1 MQFKHPE
8 ILYALL
14 LLIIPIIVHL
24 FQLQRFV
31 KVPFTNVAFL
41 KNIEKQ
47 TRKSAKLKK
56 WLVLLSRLLALSCLI
71 FAFSQPYFSK
81 YSTQQNYNTTI
92 YLDNS
97 LSMQAKGEFG
107 ELLKSTV
114 QKIIE
119 NNNIQNSTF
128 TLISNDESFKDLDAE
143 SLKNKLINLD
153 YSPNKLAINTVL
165 LKAKSNYKDTINAL
179 NKIILLSDFQSI
191 NNDNKIDFT
200 IVNSL
205 ISLLQLSPKEIKNI
219 FLDSV
224 SIERKSTTE
233 TIINVLVKST
243 QIVTLTVPVS
253 LFQEENLIGK
263 TTAKFEN
270 SNRTTLQFTLPNSK
284 NFNGKISLKD
294 DGLEFDNDFYFSIFS
309 PEKINVLSI
318 GNPTEFLSKI
328 YTNDEFNFTTTP
340 ILNLNYNSIQNQHL
354 IILNEL
360 DELPSALTNTLRDFV
375 ENGGSLAI
383 IPSKNA
389 NLNTYNSLLAALN
402 LGKITAKIEN
412 EHQITSINYEHPLID
427 DVFEKKVT
435 NFQYPKTA
443 MHYENNFKSGS
454 AILKFDNN
462 QPFISSEKIK
472 NGIFYWIS
480 SPLNKD
486 ISNFT
491 QSPLVVPIFYNF
503 AKNNLKTDQLYHII
517 APEND
522 IEIITNIGKDEVL
535 KISNETNEFIPLQ
548 KVSQNK
554 VVMTLQDLILQS
566 GFYKVTNNN
575 SILKTIAFNYNRE
588 ESEGNYADIKSLV
601 ADAKNVTVSTS
612 IDELFNEIGQ
622 QQKISQLFKWF
633 LAFSIL
639 FLFIEMLLL
648 KYFKI

>member
-71 FAFSQPYFSK
+71 FAFSQPYFSNS
-81 YSTQQNYNTTI
+81 STQQNYNTTI

-107 ELLKSTV
+107 ELLKSTA

-165 LKAKSNYKDTINAL
+165 LKAKSYYKDTINTL
-179 NKIILLSDFQSI
+179 NRLLLLSDFQNI
-191 NNDNKIDFT
+191 NIKNKIDFT
-200 IVNSL
+200 IVNSP
-205 ISLLQLSPKEIKNI
+205 ISVLQLSPKEIKNI
-219 FLDSV
+219 YLDSV
-224 SIERKSTTE
+224 SLERKSSTE
-233 TIINVLVKST
+233 TMLNVLVKST
-243 QIVTLTVPVS
+243 QIITLTVPVS

-270 SNRTTLQFTLPNSK
+270 SNRATLQFTLPNSK

-328 YTNDEFNFTTTP
+328 YTDDEFNFTTTP

-360 DELPSALTNTLRDFV
+360 DELPSALTSTLRDFV
-375 ENGGSLAI
+375 KNGGSLAV

-443 MHYENNFKSGS
+443 MYYENNFKNSS
-454 AILKFDNN
+454 AILKFDNK

-472 NGIFYWIS
+472 NGFFYWIS
-480 SPLNKD
+480 SPLNKE

-503 AKNNLKTDQLYHII
+503 AKNNLKTDQLYYII
-517 APEND
+517 APENN
-522 IEIITNIGKDEVL
+522 IEIITSIGKDEVL

-554 VVMTLQDLILQS
+554 VVMTLQDLVLQS

-575 SILKTIAFNYNRE
+575 NVLKTIAFNYNRE

-612 IDELFNEIGQ
+612 IDALFNEIGQ

-633 LAFSIL
+633 LAFSVL
-639 FLFIEMLLL
+639 FLFIEMLIL